1 MGMFEGVERFFV
13 VYNFLSTR
21 ALTHLPLCL
30 TDGAA
35 MIFSHFL
42 MSRLRIELVSV
53 ELLQPT
59 YNA

>member
-1 MGMFEGVERFFV
+1 MGMLEGVQRFFV

-21 ALTHLPLCL
+21 AVSHLPLCL
-30 TDGAA
+30 TDGPAR
-35 MIFSHFL
+35 IFFYFL